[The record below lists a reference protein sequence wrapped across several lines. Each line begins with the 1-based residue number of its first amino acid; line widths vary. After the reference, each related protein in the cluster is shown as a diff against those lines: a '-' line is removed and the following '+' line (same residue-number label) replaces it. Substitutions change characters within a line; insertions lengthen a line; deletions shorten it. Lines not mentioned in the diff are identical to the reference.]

1 MKNGMIFPFKTT
13 WRARLDLDYLDETSA
28 RKIAA
33 RGERNT
39 MRKVDQAD
47 PSAIGKSLKQ
57 FADYASKETIG
68 QVHAGG
74 FLHHLIVVN
83 PNGTRTAPAA
93 LSNTERKKRITEEW
107 FAHIRKW
114 QTKAKN
120 PVIQH
125 RLIFTMST
133 PFHDKLVA
141 AGLNPDT
148 VLQGTLR
155 KMMRQF
161 QERFHPGDS
170 IGYAYGIHHDTDHLH
185 IHVALCPRTK
195 KGAYVGC
202 SKSRTR
208 TSGNRNQI
216 EYLMTCFKRENR
228 LWEQRLSDP
237 LKLQEALGK
246 RLDSDSQT
254 IVPKITAK
262 QSEALKHDQSL
273 YAMRLRY
280 GYQSI
285 LNLEAALQK
294 KRQAN
299 RASLILRRVP
309 KLLGRRRSPALRTVE
324 KAAGVIEKTSI
335 REMQKQLFLMK
346 QTYRAD
352 HRIYCQHYGFP
363 DNNQSNTY
371 AYRGTQSQSQGARQ
385 SF

>member
-1 MKNGMIFPFKTT
+1 MKNGLIFPFKTT
-13 WRARLDLDYLDETSA
+13 WRERLDLDYLDETSA

-33 RGERNT
+33 RVERNA

-74 FLHHLIVVN
+74 FLHHLIVLN
-83 PNGTRTAPAA
+83 PDGTRSAPAA
-93 LSNTERKKRITEEW
+93 LTNSERKKRITEEW
-107 FAHIRKW
+107 LTHLRKF

-141 AGLNPDT
+141 AELNPDT

-161 QERFHPGDS
+161 QERFHAGDS

-185 IHVALCPRTK
+185 VHVALCPRTK

-202 SKSRTR
+202 STSRTR

-216 EYLMTCFKRENR
+216 EYLMRCFERENR
-228 LWEQRLSDP
+228 LWEKRLSDP
-237 LKLQEALGK
+237 LKLHQDLSK
-246 RLDSDSQT
+246 RLDSDRQT
-254 IVPKITAK
+254 IAPRITAH
-262 QSEALKHDQSL
+262 QMAALKNEQTL
-273 YAMRLRY
+273 YATRLRY
-280 GYQSI
+280 GYQAI
-285 LNLEAALQK
+285 LDLETALQK
-294 KRQAN
+294 RRQAQ
-299 RASLILRRVP
+299 RAVRLLRRVP
-309 KLLGRRRSPALRTVE
+309 KLFGRRRPAPIRT
-324 KAAGVIEKTSI
+324 IEKVARAIEKSSI
-335 REMQKQLFLMK
+335 REMQAQLFRMK

-352 HRIYCQHYGFP
+352 HQIYCQQYGTP
-363 DNNQSNTY
+363 THHTHVHQNTHVQVQ
-371 AYRGTQSQSQGARQ
+371 RSRQ
-385 SF
+385 SL

>member
-1 MKNGMIFPFKTT
+1 MKNGLIFPFKTT
-13 WRARLDLDYLDETSA
+13 WRERLDLDYLDETSA

-33 RGERNT
+33 RGERNA

-74 FLHHLIVVN
+74 FLHHLIVLN
-83 PNGTRTAPAA
+83 PDGTRSAPAA
-93 LSNTERKKRITEEW
+93 LTNSERKKRITEEW
-107 FAHIRKW
+107 LSHLRKF

-120 PVIQH
+120 PVVQH

-185 IHVALCPRTK
+185 VHVALCPRTK

-202 SKSRTR
+202 STSRTR

-216 EYLMTCFKRENR
+216 EYLMGCFERENR
-228 LWEQRLSDP
+228 LWEKRLSDP
-237 LKLQEALGK
+237 LKLHQDLSK
-246 RLDSDSQT
+246 RLDSDRQT
-254 IVPKITAK
+254 ISPRITA
-262 QSEALKHDQSL
+262 QQMTALKNEQTL
-273 YAMRLRY
+273 YATRLRY
-280 GYQSI
+280 GYQAI
-285 LNLEAALQK
+285 LDLETALQK
-294 KRQAN
+294 RRQAQ
-299 RASLILRRVP
+299 RAVRLLRRVP
-309 KLLGRRRSPALRTVE
+309 KLFGRRRPAPIRT
-324 KAAGVIEKTSI
+324 IEKVAGAIEKSSI
-335 REMQKQLFLMK
+335 REMQAQLFRMK

-352 HRIYCQHYGFP
+352 HHIYCQQYGAP
-363 DNNQSNTY
+363 THHTHVHQNTHVQ
-371 AYRGTQSQSQGARQ
+371 AQRSRQ
-385 SF
+385 SL

>member
-1 MKNGMIFPFKTT
+1 MKNGLIFPFKTT
-13 WRARLDLDYLDETSA
+13 WRERLDLDYLDETSA

-39 MRKVDQAD
+39 MRKTDQAD

-74 FLHHLIVVN
+74 FLHHLIVLN
-83 PNGTRTAPAA
+83 PDGTRSAPAA
-93 LSNTERKKRITEEW
+93 LTNSERKKRITEEW
-107 FAHIRKW
+107 LAHMRKW

-185 IHVALCPRTK
+185 VHVALCPRTK

-202 SKSRTR
+202 STSRTR

-216 EYLMTCFKRENR
+216 EYLMNCFERENR
-228 LWEQRLSDP
+228 IWEKRLSEP
-237 LKLQEALGK
+237 LKLHQNLAK
-246 RLDSDSQT
+246 RLDSDKQT
-254 IVPKITAK
+254 IVPRITA
-262 QSEALKHDQSL
+262 QQQTALKSDQSL
-273 YAMRLRY
+273 YATRLRY
-280 GYQSI
+280 GYQAI
-285 LNLEAALQK
+285 LDLETALQK
-294 KRQAN
+294 KRQAQ
-299 RASLILRRVP
+299 RAVRLLRRVP
-309 KLLGRRRSPALRTVE
+309 KLFGRRRPAPIRT
-324 KAAGVIEKTSI
+324 IEKVAGAIEKSSI
-335 REMQKQLFLMK
+335 REMQAQLCRMK
-346 QTYRAD
+346 QSYRAD
-352 HRIYCQHYGFP
+352 HHIYCQYYGDP
-363 DNNQSNTY
+363 TLQTHAHQNTH
-371 AYRGTQSQSQGARQ
+371 TQVQRTRQ
-385 SF
+385 SL

>member
-1 MKNGMIFPFKTT
+1 MKNGLIFPFKTT
-13 WRARLDLDYLDETSA
+13 WRERLDLDYLDETSA

-39 MRKVDQAD
+39 MRKTDQAD

-74 FLHHLIVVN
+74 FLHHLIVLN
-83 PNGTRTAPAA
+83 PDGTRSAPAA
-93 LSNTERKKRITEEW
+93 LTNSERKKRITEEW
-107 FAHIRKW
+107 LAHMRKW

-141 AGLNPDT
+141 AGLNPDS

-185 IHVALCPRTK
+185 VHVALCPRTK

-202 SKSRTR
+202 STSRTR

-216 EYLMTCFKRENR
+216 EFLMNCFERENR
-228 LWEQRLSDP
+228 IWEKRLSDP
-237 LKLQEALGK
+237 LKLHQNLAK
-246 RLDSDSQT
+246 RLDSDRQT
-254 IVPKITAK
+254 IVSRITA
-262 QSEALKHDQSL
+262 QQQTALKSDQSL
-273 YAMRLRY
+273 YATRLRY
-280 GYQSI
+280 GYQAI
-285 LNLEAALQK
+285 LDLETALQK
-294 KRQAN
+294 KRQAQ
-299 RASLILRRVP
+299 RAVRLLRRVP
-309 KLLGRRRSPALRTVE
+309 KLFGRRRPARIRT
-324 KAAGVIEKTSI
+324 IEKVAGAIEKMSI
-335 REMQKQLFLMK
+335 REMQAQLCRMK
-346 QTYRAD
+346 QSYRAD
-352 HRIYCQHYGFP
+352 HHIYCQHYGDP
-363 DNNQSNTY
+363 TLQTHAHQNTH
-371 AYRGTQSQSQGARQ
+371 AQVQRTRQ
-385 SF
+385 SL